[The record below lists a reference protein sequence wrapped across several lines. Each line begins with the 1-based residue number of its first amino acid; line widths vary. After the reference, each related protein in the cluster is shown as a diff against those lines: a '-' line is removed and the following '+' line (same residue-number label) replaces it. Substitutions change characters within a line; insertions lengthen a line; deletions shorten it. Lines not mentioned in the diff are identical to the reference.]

1 MPHRSAVR
9 QSFAAAAVFAALAI
23 TVPAQRLPSGVTPAH
38 YAIHLT
44 PDFSTDTFG
53 GKVGIAVRVP
63 TPSRSIT
70 LNAAEIQFHHAT
82 ITAGGR
88 VQEAAISLDA
98 DRETAT
104 LTVPRDVPAGAA
116 TIDIRF
122 TGQLNDK
129 LRGFYLSRANN
140 REYAITQLE
149 PTDARRMFPSFDEPA
164 LKATFA
170 ISATIDRGDT
180 AISNGRLV
188 SDTPGPGEGRHTLTF
203 ATTKRM
209 STYLV
214 ALLVGDWQ
222 CVAAVADR
230 IPVRV
235 CGTPDRKDELAFA
248 LESTTFALSYFNRYF
263 SIDYPFEK
271 LDIIAVPDF
280 SAGAMENTGAI
291 VFREQFLLVG
301 RDGGTTDQRK
311 QVAQYI
317 AHEIAHQWFGDLV
330 TMQWWDDIWLN
341 EGFATWMERRPL
353 DEWKPEWDAKL
364 DEVRDTQGAMNL
376 DTLRATRPIHTR
388 VETPDEIGQVFD
400 AIAYQKTAAVIRM
413 IEGYVGPAAYRDSIN
428 AYVKRFAYGNATGPG
443 FWSTIASVTKK
454 PVDAILSGY
463 INQSSMPLVDVGVSC
478 SGNTTQLA
486 LAQQPI
492 SRDVPASTTWQIPVC
507 YKRTRN
513 GAPDSACSVLA
524 APKTTIRL
532 EGCSPWVFA
541 NVEGRGYYRTSYGS
555 DGLRA
560 LGDAVR
566 SDHLTQVEQ
575 TSLLEDVWS
584 LVRLGEEDIADYLSL
599 ASGFLTRPPSPAMM
613 SVLNRIHYVAD
624 HLIDPS
630 VRPHFERWVQAQ
642 LRGAAG
648 QLGWAPRPGDSEST
662 KSIRA
667 AVLSTLGYAGRDAE
681 TLREARRLVDAYFQS
696 GTALDP
702 SIAETALEL
711 AAINGDPALYEQY
724 FSRMALTAR
733 RDDEAVYRR
742 ALTHFADPALA
753 RRTMEYAT
761 SSEVRSQNAPYIL
774 GQLMARP
781 WSAATTWAHVKN
793 NWASLEKSLDI
804 FQGLPAVVGAP
815 QHFCDLAARADV
827 EQFFTQNRVRGTERT
842 ILQSLET
849 IDRCIATRKGQSAS
863 LERFLRA
870 QTP

>member
-1 MPHRSAVR
+1 MRYRSAVR
-9 QSFAAAAVFAALAI
+9 QSIAVAGTLAALAI
-23 TVPAQRLPSGVTPAH
+23 TVPAQRLAPGVTPEH
-38 YAIHLT
+38 YTIHLA
-44 PDFSTDTFG
+44 PDFATDTFA
-53 GKVGIAVRVP
+53 GKVSIQVRLSA
-63 TPSRSIT
+63 PSRSIT
-70 LNAAEIQFHHAT
+70 LNAAEIEFHHTT
-82 ITAGGR
+82 ITAAGR
-88 VQEAAISLDA
+88 AQEATVSLDA

-104 LTVPRDVPAGAA
+104 LTVPRDMPAGAA

-140 REYAITQLE
+140 REYAISQLE
-149 PTDARRMFPSFDEPA
+149 PTDARRAFPCFDEPA

-180 AISNGRLV
+180 AISNSRLV

-222 CVAAVADR
+222 CVTGVADK
-230 IPVRV
+230 IPIRV
-235 CGTPDRKDELAFA
+235 CGTPDRIDELAFA

-263 SIDYPFEK
+263 AIDYPFDK

-301 RDGGTTDQRK
+301 KDGGTTDQRK

-413 IEGYVGPAAYRDSIN
+413 IEGYVGAAAYRDSIN
-428 AYVKRFAYGNATGPG
+428 AYVKKFAYGNATGPG
-443 FWSTIASVTKK
+443 FWSTVASVTKK

-478 SGNTTQLA
+478 SGNATQLA
-486 LAQQPI
+486 LAQKPI

-507 YKRTRN
+507 YKRPRN
-513 GAPDSACSVLA
+513 GTVDSACSVLA
-524 APKTTIRL
+524 AQKTTIRL

-541 NVEGRGYYRTSYGS
+541 NVEARGYYRTSYGAN
-555 DGLRA
+555 GLRA

-575 TSLLEDVWS
+575 TSLLEDVWT

-599 ASGFLTRPPSPAMM
+599 SKGFLTRQPSPAML
-613 SVLNRIHYVAD
+613 SVLTRLDYAAD
-624 HLIDPS
+624 HLIDDS
-630 VRPHFERWVQAQ
+630 IRPHFERWVQEQ
-642 LRGAAG
+642 LRNAARE
-648 QLGWAPRPGDSEST
+648 LGWTPKPGESEST
-662 KSIRA
+662 KSLRA
-667 AVLSTLGYAGRDAE
+667 AVLSTLGYVGQDPE
-681 TLREARRLVDAYFQS
+681 TLAEARRLVDAYFQS

-702 SIAETALEL
+702 SIAEVALEL
-711 AAINGDPALYEQY
+711 AAINGDAALYEKY
-724 FSRMALTAR
+724 FSRMSGSTR
-733 RDDEAVYRR
+733 REEAVYRR
-742 ALTHFADPALA
+742 ALTRFADPALA

-761 SSEVRSQNAPYIL
+761 STEVRSQDAPHIL

-781 WSAATTWAHVKN
+781 GAAAPTWAHVKK

-804 FQGLPAVVGAP
+804 FQGLPNLVGAP
-815 QHFCDLAARADV
+815 QHFCDPASRADV
-827 EQFFTQNRVRGTERT
+827 EQFFTQHRVRGTERT
-842 ILQSLET
+842 IQQSLET
-849 IDRCIATRKGQSAS
+849 IDRCIATRDRQSAS
-863 LERFLRA
+863 LRRFFTA